1 MSILSPITLALAG
14 VLAYRTYHGKGRL
27 AEMIGHKG
35 PQGGAQGTAAG
46 ATGSGGNMLS
56 DLGDFFGGP
65 GAGAALTNGLNDLI
79 KNFQQAGQGPTA
91 QSWVD
96 KGPNKPIEAPD
107 LEKALGP
114 EKIEWL
120 AKETGMKRE
129 ELLKELSRELPQVVD
144 KLTPEG
150 RIPTE
155 QEVPKLVGAGT
166 QVRAS

>member
-1 MSILSPITLALAG
+1 MSIMSPITLALAG

-27 AEMIGHKG
+27 AEMMGRKRPEG
-35 PQGGAQGTAAG
+35 SAAG
-46 ATGSGGNMLS
+46 TGAGSFGSGNILS

-65 GAGAALTNGLNDLI
+65 GKGAALTNGLNDLL
-79 KNFQQAGQGPTA
+79 KNFQQAGQGQTA

-107 LEKALGP
+107 LEKALGR
-114 EKIEWL
+114 ERIEWL
-120 AKETGMKRE
+120 TKQTGMSRE
-129 ELLKELSRELPQVVD
+129 ELLKELSRELPEAVD

-155 QEVPKLVGAGT
+155 QEVPKLVGQEAAA
-166 QVRAS
+166 R